1 MISRRQN
8 IFLCKIMLLSAF
20 PLALSGCTSYK
31 KPEFY
36 GKVVDRQSGEPL
48 KNVQIEV
55 EYLASYDTF
64 DFSFQY
70 FDLVRKEDL
79 VGQVV
84 VRTGEDGSF
93 HIPPFSSRAY
103 RATYKRVYFNV
114 EKSGYIGMDDMKGE
128 MCLSLGCAEPLV
140 YINYYRDKKE
150 VVISSHL
157 IALEKDPAA
166 PLIPLQ
172 PQGVLMGEGIEMIDG
187 EAQKV
192 QLRMIAPP

>member
-1 MISRRQN
+1 
-8 IFLCKIMLLSAF
+8 MLLSAF
-20 PLALSGCTSYK
+20 LLALSGCTSYK

-48 KNVQIEV
+48 KNVRIEV
-55 EYLASYDTF
+55 EYLIGYDTF

-70 FDLVRKEDL
+70 INGLERKEIL
-79 VGQVV
+79 VGKVV
-84 VRTGEDGSF
+84 VRTAEDGSF
-93 HIPPFSSRAY
+93 RIPPFSRRVF
-103 RATYKRVYFNV
+103 RATDKRVYFNV
-114 EKSGYIGMDDMKGE
+114 EKSGYIGLDDMKGE

-140 YINYYRDKKE
+140 YINYHRDKKE

-172 PQGVLMGEGIEMIDG
+172 PPGVLMGEGIEMIDG

-192 QLRMIAPP
+192 SPLKR